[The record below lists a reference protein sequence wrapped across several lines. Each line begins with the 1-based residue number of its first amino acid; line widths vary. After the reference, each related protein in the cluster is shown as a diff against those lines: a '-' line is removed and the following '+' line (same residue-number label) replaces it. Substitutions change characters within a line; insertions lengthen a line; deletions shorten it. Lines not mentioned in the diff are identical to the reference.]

1 MIRVLRTR
9 WRQAGWRNWLPA
21 GGFPL
26 FRSLY
31 SRIMATFL
39 IVVVISIGL
48 SYWLTSA
55 LFQQQSRGS
64 MMQEIDSTFGII
76 EQLHEVS
83 DPASLESF
91 LKEVAGAH
99 HISIAAV
106 NQERDFI
113 TAGQNADM
121 LQARLAE
128 APELPAVLS
137 GSVARVAVR
146 GEAVEGSFPPPP
158 AIGRLVSLGSES
170 WAMFV
175 LPERFPANSN
185 FVWTAVTLLLTLLA
199 IGSILIV
206 IAARYLVRP
215 IKQLNEAAVSMAA
228 GNFAIRLAAHRRD
241 ELGKLAESMNAMAL
255 SLSRLETMR
264 QDFVANV
271 SHELQSPLT
280 SINGFAEALRSD
292 DVTAHDRDRY
302 VGIIQQESSRLSK
315 LCENLL
321 KLSSLDSQHHPYYP
335 AAFRLDK
342 QLRRLVL
349 ACEPAWQSKA
359 ISIELVLEPLTVKG
373 DEDLLSGVWSNLLTN
388 SIKFTPASGEIRV
401 TLAQRGDT
409 AVVEVADSGVGVAEV
424 DRERIFERFY
434 KADPSRNRNAGGSG
448 LGLSIARKIVE
459 LHGGTIRL
467 DDSPPDAPGA
477 KFTVALPM
485 G

>member
-1 MIRVLRTR
+1 MI
-9 WRQAGWRNWLPA
+9 
-21 GGFPL
+21 
-26 FRSLY
+26 RSLY
-31 SRIMATFL
+31 ARIMATFL
-39 IVVVISIGL
+39 VVVLVSIGL
-48 SYWLTSA
+48 SYFLTSM
-55 LFQQQSRGS
+55 LFKQQSRGS
-64 MMQEIDSTFGII
+64 MMQEIDGTFGII

-91 LKEVAGAH
+91 LKEVADIH
-99 HISIAAV
+99 HMSIAAV
-106 NQERDFI
+106 NQERDI
-113 TAGQNADM
+113 IAAGQDADM
-121 LQARLAE
+121 LQVRLTE

-146 GEAVEGSFPPPP
+146 GETEEGSFPPPP
-158 AIGRLVSLGSES
+158 AIGRLVKLGDES

-185 FVWTAVTLLLTLLA
+185 FVWTAVTLLLSLLV

-206 IAARYLVRP
+206 IAARYLVKP

-228 GNFAIRLAAHRRD
+228 GNFAIRLPAHRRD
-241 ELGKLAESMNAMAL
+241 ELGRLAESMNAMAL

-292 DVTAHDRDRY
+292 AVTNEERDRY

-321 KLSSLDSQHHPYYP
+321 KLSSLDSRHHPYHP

-349 ACEPAWQSKA
+349 ACEPAWQAKEL
-359 ISIELVLEPLTVKG
+359 SIELRVEPLTVKG
-373 DEDLLSGVWSNLLTN
+373 DEDLLSGVWGNLLTN
-388 SIKFTPASGEIRV
+388 SIKFTPIGGEIRV
-401 TLAQRGDT
+401 TLARRGDT
-409 AVVEVADSGVGVAEV
+409 AIVEVTDSGVGVAEE
-424 DRERIFERFY
+424 DQERIFERFY

-459 LHGGTIRL
+459 LHGGIIRL
-467 DDSPPDAPGA
+467 EDAPPGVPGA
-477 KFTVALPM
+477 KFIVALPM
-485 G
+485 D